1 MTSEQDTGHVED
13 ILVVGKESG
22 GSCVSCTTEYLLSV
36 SPSICA
42 WDRLLAFNSTCA
54 TYYLYNLNKQSPL
67 YSLGDHDISTS

>member
-42 WDRLLAFNSTCA
+42 WGQAAC
-54 TYYLYNLNKQSPL
+54 
-67 YSLGDHDISTS
+67 I